1 MTNTYLAFTC
11 MNKEWQGLVQGVT
24 GSGIGSIIYMNLIQG
39 VAGYGSWFD
48 KVKVDLSGVIVGQTG
63 SLIVYH
69 GLYIVGLPWVKGGYT
84 GYTCMWDHS
93 GVNIMSYWVYLLGSE
108 WVKLISV

>member
-1 MTNTYLAFTC
+1 
-11 MNKEWQGLVQGVT
+11 
-24 GSGIGSIIYMNLIQG
+24 MNLIQG
-39 VAGYGSWFD
+39 VAVYGSWFD
-48 KVKVDLSGVIVGQTG
+48 KVKVDLSGVILGLSGVIVGQTG
-63 SLIVYH
+63 SLMVYQ